1 MSGGVI
7 HMSGVPGC
15 PDCGGRGVVPDQT
28 PRNPPIP
35 RVVACECTLVRD
47 IAMNVER
54 GWRGLM
60 SAPRIPE
67 TPLMEIADEGDHA
80 WITAEGRPFRA
91 HMRHVAVRMGR
102 HWRFKVVSDAD
113 LLTAWLATAAA
124 EGAKI
129 IDPDLAARMAPVSTM
144 AITLV
149 DLVDPPELLV
159 VVLGVKAARNSA
171 MPEVLAEAITLRT
184 HSGKPLW
191 ILDQPS
197 RPLCEGHRAWSQEV
211 TGLLGDAQRIKLE
224 GAPSLTPAE
233 DLVEAESPQRSRRTL
248 SGSSTGGARAV
259 ELPQNEPKKGKKG
272 KGRRR

>member
-1 MSGGVI
+1 MGSEEVSGGVI

-28 PRNPPIP
+28 P
-35 RVVACECTLVRD
+35 
-47 IAMNVER
+47 MNVER

-67 TPLMEIADEGDHA
+67 SPLMEVADNGDHA
-80 WITAEGRPFRA
+80 WVTAEGPPFRA

-102 HWRFKVVSDAD
+102 HWGFKVVSDAD

-129 IDPDLAARMAPVSTM
+129 IDPDLAARMAPVSTT

-159 VVLGVKAARNSA
+159 VVLGVKAARNAA
-171 MPEVLAEAITLRT
+171 MPEVLAETITLRM
-184 HSGKPLW
+184 HAGKPLW

-197 RPLCEGHRAWSQEV
+197 RPLCEGHRAWSREV
-211 TGLLGDAQRIKLE
+211 TELLDEARRIKLE
-224 GAPSLTPAE
+224 GAPSLKSAE
-233 DLVEAESPQRSRRTL
+233 DLVETGTTQRSRRSF
-248 SGSSTGGARAV
+248 SGPSTGGARAV
-259 ELPQNEPKKGKKG
+259 ELPQDEPKKGKKG